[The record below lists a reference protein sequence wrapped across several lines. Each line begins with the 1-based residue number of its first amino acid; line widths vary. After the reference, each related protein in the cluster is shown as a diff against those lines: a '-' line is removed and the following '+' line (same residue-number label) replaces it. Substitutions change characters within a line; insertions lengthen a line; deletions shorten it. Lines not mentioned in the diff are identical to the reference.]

1 MTSEKERRESRHKF
15 QWNFPTELLHSQT
28 RVEILFKKRRTI
40 KTNFLHFSSSLIPE
54 SDGLQ
59 RFSEQPRYTEVNPGQ
74 DALLVCKII
83 DKRGTCSWQKDNK
96 PVGMYAKKY
105 EWASSPMGNQQ
116 TSNSGDCSIWIRA
129 ATLEFDDGF
138 WECQVTAS
146 DFTAQDA
153 LTSQPVRLVV
163 RGKQLSWQL
172 SIAKEGLSQQLIF
185 HSHSPNIELIR
196 INNYKF

>member
-1 MTSEKERRESRHKF
+1 MNFHTLVRQSAERSTFFFIQFRQQRRKNHSNKF
-15 QWNFPTELLHSQT
+15 TDWKSL
-28 RVEILFKKRRTI
+28 KKAI
-40 KTNFLHFSSSLIPE
+40 KSNFLHFSSFFITE

-74 DALLVCKII
+74 DALLNCKII
-83 DKRGTCSWQKDNK
+83 DRRGTCSWQKDNK

-105 EWASSPMGNQQ
+105 EWSTGNANPMSSMQQ
-116 TSNSGDCSIWIRA
+116 NSNSGDCSIWIRA

-163 RGKQLSWQL
+163 RGKNVLY
-172 SIAKEGLSQQLIF
+172 SILLQVTRVKSTIC
-185 HSHSPNIELIR
+185 HSR
-196 INNYKF
+196 FV